1 MLYLGTILAK
11 FVSILIYE
19 KNPPK
24 TIPLGRLHFKI
35 HLPEGQTTM
44 RNDML

>member
-11 FVSILIYE
+11 LIYD
-19 KNPPK
+19 KKPPK

-44 RNDML
+44 TNDML